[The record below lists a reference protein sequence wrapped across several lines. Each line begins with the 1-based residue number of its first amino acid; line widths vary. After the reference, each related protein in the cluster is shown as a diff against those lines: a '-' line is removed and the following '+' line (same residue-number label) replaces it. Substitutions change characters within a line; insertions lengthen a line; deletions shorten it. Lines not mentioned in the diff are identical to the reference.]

1 MSRVLLRA
9 VVPQDELRRLV
20 WQSDDELRRL
30 APSVGRTFN
39 YEEYAI
45 EVAGTH
51 IGFCSVSNV
60 TQNEA
65 ELGILIGSK
74 DYWGKGY
81 GTDVVKQLTAFCFNS
96 LGVKRVYLKVLHSNI
111 RALKCYERCWFI
123 RYGNLALD
131 GYSFIL
137 MEKKAL

>member
-9 VVPQDELRRLV
+9 VTPEDDLRISL
-20 WQSDDELRRL
+20 WLSDDEIRKLD
-30 APSVGRTFN
+30 PCVGGTFN

-65 ELGILIGSK
+65 ELGVTIGSK

-81 GTDVVKQLTAFCFNS
+81 GADVVNQLTEFCFNS
-96 LGVKRVYLKVLHSNI
+96 LGVKCLFHVLSIAQNALLKL
-111 RALKCYERCWFI
+111 RW
-123 RYGNLALD
+123 
-131 GYSFIL
+131 
-137 MEKKAL
+137 

>member
-1 MSRVLLRA
+1 MSKTLLRA
-9 VVPQDELRRLV
+9 VIPEDELRRRV
-20 WQSDDELRRL
+20 WQSDDELRKL
-30 APSVGRTFN
+30 APSVGGTFN

-51 IGFCSVSNV
+51 IGFCGVYNV

-65 ELGILIGSK
+65 ELSITIGRK

-81 GTDVVKQLTAFCFNS
+81 GADVVNQLTELCFNS
-96 LGVKRVYLKVLHSNI
+96 LGVKRVYLKVLPSNA
-111 RALKCYERCWFI
+111 RAIKCYEKCGFTRS
-123 RYGNLALD
+123 GHLALD

-137 MEKKAL
+137 MEKQA

>member
-1 MSRVLLRA
+1 MSRTLLRA
-9 VVPQDELRRLV
+9 VTPEDDSRRRL
-20 WQSDDELRRL
+20 WQSDDEIRRL
-30 APSVGRTFN
+30 NPSVGRWFDI
-39 YEEYAI
+39 YEYAI

-65 ELGILIGSK
+65 ELGVTIGSK

-81 GTDVVKQLTAFCFNS
+81 GADVVNQLTEFCFNS
-96 LGVKRVYLKVLHSNI
+96 LGVKRVYLKVLYSNV
-111 RALKCYERCWFI
+111 RAKKCYEKCGFT
-123 RYGNLALD
+123 RYGTLALD

-137 MEKKAL
+137 MEKAL

>member
-9 VVPQDELRRLV
+9 VTPEDDSRISLWLT
-20 WQSDDELRRL
+20 DDEIRKL
-30 APSVGRTFN
+30 APCVGRYFDIH
-39 YEEYAI
+39 EYAI
-45 EVAGTH
+45 EAAGTH

-60 TQNEA
+60 TQDEA
-65 ELGILIGSK
+65 ELGVTIGSK

-81 GTDVVKQLTAFCFNS
+81 GADVMNQLTEFCFNS
-96 LGVKRVYLKVLHSNI
+96 LGVKRVYLKVLYSNI
-111 RALKCYERCWFI
+111 RAIKCYEKCGFV

-137 MEKKAL
+137 MEKAL